1 MQSFENLA
9 RIGGRAS
16 ALAIAMFA
24 VSASPVWAQ
33 AAQPAQNQ
41 SSQLPAQVQPVP
53 APPPRAVAGEP
64 TPAVSSYRINAGDEL
79 EIYVWGEERLQRQMK
94 VLPDG
99 TIAFPLVG
107 QLRVAG
113 QLPQDVER
121 QVSERLRPQYRGEV
135 PVVTV
140 TVRQA
145 AGMRFSVIG
154 KVNSPGVFDTSRY
167 INILEAI
174 GQAGGPA
181 EFANMDGISV
191 IREEGGAMKSYPVR
205 LSQLFRA
212 GISENQL
219 RNAGII
225 RILPGDVIIV
235 P

>member
-1 MQSFENLA
+1 M
-9 RIGGRAS
+9 
-16 ALAIAMFA
+16 
-24 VSASPVWAQ
+24 
-33 AAQPAQNQ
+33 
-41 SSQLPAQVQPVP
+41 
-53 APPPRAVAGEP
+53 
-64 TPAVSSYRINAGDEL
+64 SSYRINAGDEL

-113 QLPQDVER
+113 QLPQEVER

-154 KVNSPGVFDTSRY
+154 KVNAPGVYDTSRY

-191 IREEGGAMKSYPVR
+191 IREEGGQLKSYPVK
-205 LSQLFRA
+205 LSQLFRS
-212 GISENQL
+212 GISQRDL
-219 RNAGII
+219 RSAGII
-225 RILPGDVIIV
+225 EILPGDVIIV